1 MTLTSLYR
9 LRLMSTA
16 QVANVVAT
24 NTPTEDATRGC
35 VVRPEDATIK
45 RDMVVYA

>member
-16 QVANVVAT
+16 QVYDTA
-24 NTPTEDATRGC
+24 TEDATRGC
-35 VVRPEDATIK
+35 VVQPEDATIK
-45 RDMVVYA
+45 RDMVGYA